1 MNVYKKLQQA
11 RLKLQSTQLKKSGK
25 NKFAGY
31 EYFELADFLPTIQ
44 TIFAEVGLCGTVS
57 FGTELATLTIVDVDA
72 TTDTQPN
79 FVIFSSPMSTA
90 ELKGCHAI
98 QNLGAVQTYLR
109 RYLWVSAMEIVEH
122 DALDAVTGSD
132 ASKKADPTSEAQRI
146 VGTPKTVGK
155 DRFDW
160 IIDAPAYNESDA
172 ISWLNLIQD
181 STEKFLGFCEKVE
194 DVMELFKRNKV
205 LFDKVKEV
213 DPETFA
219 KMMEKF
225 TITKNKLEEKAN
237 G

>member
-11 RLKLQSTQLKKSGK
+11 RLKLQQAPLKKSGK

-72 TTDTQPN
+72 TEENKPN

-109 RYLWVSAMEIVEH
+109 RYLWVAAMEIVEH
-122 DALDAVTGSD
+122 DALDATTGSD
-132 ASKKADPTSEAQRI
+132 SKKAEPTSEAQRI
-146 VGTPKTVGK
+146 VGTPKTTGK

-160 IIDAPAYNESDA
+160 IIDAPAYDESDS
-172 ISWLNLIQD
+172 ISWLNLVQD
-181 STEKFLGFCEKVE
+181 STEKFLGFSEKVE
-194 DVMELFKRNKV
+194 DVMDLFKKNKV

-213 DPETFA
+213 DPETFT